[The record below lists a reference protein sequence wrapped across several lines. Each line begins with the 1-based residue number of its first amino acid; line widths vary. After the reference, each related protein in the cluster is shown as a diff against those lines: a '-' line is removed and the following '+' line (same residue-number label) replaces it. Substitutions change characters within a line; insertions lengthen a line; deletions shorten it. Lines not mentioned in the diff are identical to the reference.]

1 MIAVAI
7 TAIIALLLDRI
18 SKIVMV
24 NYVFNIESL
33 NSDTIAETVPV
44 IKDVFHF
51 SYLGNDGMAFGML
64 PNKKWLLIILCL
76 VILGIIGVIIYK
88 TKPEKMLEKV
98 SYGMIIGGAIGNL
111 VDRIMH
117 GFVIDF
123 IDVCLINYPTFNIAD
138 CFVVVG
144 AILLCI
150 CVLFLD
156 KKEDEVEKN

>member
-7 TAIIALLLDRI
+7 TAIVAFLLDRI

-24 NYVFNIESL
+24 NYVFNIEALSA
-33 NSDTIAETVPV
+33 DTFAETVPV

-51 SYLGNDGMAFGML
+51 SFLGNDGMAFGML
-64 PNKKWLLIILCL
+64 PNQKWLLILLCL
-76 VILGIIGVIIYK
+76 VILGVIGIVIYK
-88 TKPEKMLEKV
+88 TKPEKMLEKI

-123 IDVCLINYPTFNIAD
+123 IDVRIINYPVFNIAD

-144 AILLCI
+144 AVLLI
-150 CVLFLD
+150 AVIFFD
-156 KKEDEVEKN
+156 KKEDEVGKS